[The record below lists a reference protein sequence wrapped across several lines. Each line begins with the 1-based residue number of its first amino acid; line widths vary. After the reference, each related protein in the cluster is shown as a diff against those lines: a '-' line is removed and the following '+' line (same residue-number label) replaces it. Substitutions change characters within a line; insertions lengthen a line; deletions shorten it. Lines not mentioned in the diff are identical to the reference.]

1 MTLFRV
7 ALTDDLDGAQP
18 ILKVTTI
25 STASIEPKQVGFL
38 GDLGVMMAG
47 FKSSLH
53 FLLSLTPGWGN
64 RGGRIDAGAGVQ
76 ARCWRWFPRNG

>member
-1 MTLFRV
+1 
-7 ALTDDLDGAQP
+7 
-18 ILKVTTI
+18 
-25 STASIEPKQVGFL
+25 
-38 GDLGVMMAG
+38 VMMAG

>member
-53 FLLSLTPGWGN
+53 FLQFIS
-64 RGGRIDAGAGVQ
+64 AVVQ
-76 ARCWRWFPRNG
+76 AVEQHLARRNC